1 MELLKPK
8 VIFSTTFERE
18 FVRDIKEQ
26 CCFIKA
32 NVGQQPSQVDK
43 KRYQL
48 PDGKMIDL
56 KFEQHNAPEV
66 LFNTT
71 HIGRDDG
78 QNLQNLV
85 ANSLEKCEVDNRK
98 SLASNIILAGGTTMF
113 RGFT

>member
-1 MELLKPK
+1 
-8 VIFSTTFERE
+8 
-18 FVRDIKEQ
+18 
-26 CCFIKA
+26 
-32 NVGQQPSQVDK
+32 
-43 KRYQL
+43 
-48 PDGKMIDL
+48 MIDL
-56 KFEQHNAPEV
+56 TFEQHNAPEV

-85 ANSLEKCEVDNRK
+85 ANSLERCEVDNRK

>member
-1 MELLKPK
+1 M
-8 VIFSTTFERE
+8 
-18 FVRDIKEQ
+18 
-26 CCFIKA
+26 
-32 NVGQQPSQVDK
+32 
-43 KRYQL
+43 

-56 KFEQHNAPEV
+56 TFEQHNAPEV

-85 ANSLEKCEVDNRK
+85 ANSLERCEVDNRK

-113 RGFT
+113 RGFTQRLLSEIEALQEPGVTLHH